1 MEVFL
6 IKTLQFLLAISLLV
20 LLHELGHFTFAKLF
34 KVRVSRFY
42 LFFNPKF
49 HIMSTYD
56 TWVRRLLR
64 LKPEVV
70 PTTKDE
76 DGNEKKE
83 YVGTEYGLGWLPL
96 GGYCAIDGMIDE
108 TNQKLSEVAQPW
120 EFRTKPTWQRLL
132 IMIGGVLVNFLLAL
146 FIYSMVLFT
155 WGETYTPL
163 QSMTQGM
170 EFNEEAKAIGFQDGD
185 ILIYTDQKEFKNVGV
200 DMYRMICNAKQ
211 VNVLRNGQP
220 KTINI
225 PQEEKKFLFFT
236 YETST
241 LSLVDMAQSVP
252 IFVRPMVPAVI
263 DSVIP
268 DSPAAALGLQKG
280 DKIVAINGKTID
292 SYNEFTDQIGVLED
306 VMTTATTPE
315 DSLKIRT
322 VSLVVEREGL
332 IKSTADSLAATT
344 GMVRDTM
351 SVALTSDLKVG
362 FFVKSIAGL
371 YKPYTREYGFLESIP
386 AGIKYGWNVLAGYVG
401 DMKYVFT
408 ADGAK
413 SLGGFG
419 AIGSLFPPTWDWYL
433 FWKMTAFL
441 SIILAFMN
449 ILPIPALDGGHVL
462 FLLYEIITR
471 RKPSENFMIRA
482 EYVGF
487 GILVLLM
494 LVANLNDVLRW
505 LGYM

>member
-185 ILIYTDQKEFKNVGV
+185 ILDGDILISTDQKEFKNVGV

-280 DKIVAINGKTID
+280 DKILAANNKQVNSFYG
-292 SYNEFTDQIGVLED
+292 FTDELSRINDVLASAKTE
-306 VMTTATTPE
+306 
-315 DSLKIRT
+315 
-322 VSLVVEREGL
+322 
-332 IKSTADSLAATT
+332 ADSL
-344 GMVRDTM
+344 
-351 SVALTSDLKVG
+351 
-362 FFVKSIAGL
+362 
-371 YKPYTREYGFLESIP
+371 
-386 AGIKYGWNVLAGYVG
+386 
-401 DMKYVFT
+401 
-408 ADGAK
+408 
-413 SLGGFG
+413 
-419 AIGSLFPPTWDWYL
+419 IGQDR
-433 FWKMTAFL
+433 
-441 SIILAFMN
+441 
-449 ILPIPALDGGHVL
+449 G
-462 FLLYEIITR
+462 
-471 RKPSENFMIRA
+471 
-482 EYVGF
+482 
-487 GILVLLM
+487 
-494 LVANLNDVLRW
+494 
-505 LGYM
+505 